1 MQAAIKLQQFN
12 ILLTD
17 VYKCIQYIYIYI
29 NLYLYIYSILLL
41 YVYMYIQMYIYRC
54 TYTDVHIYSILKRH
68 YPQQQSLAQVV
79 SSRAQDFTKLS
90 TAAFFGGL
98 IGIKNREC

>member
-1 MQAAIKLQQFN
+1 
-12 ILLTD
+12 
-17 VYKCIQYIYIYI
+17 
-29 NLYLYIYSILLL
+29 
-41 YVYMYIQMYIYRC
+41 MYICIYRC
-54 TYTDVHIYSILKRH
+54 TYTDVHIQMYIYSILKRH